1 MLNIPRLAR
10 VSAALA
16 PAVATVLVSLPASAN
31 AGGLPTN
38 AGGLPTNTGVLP
50 TNTEQLGFDDTTTV
64 GVHNAYEKA
73 TFPYL
78 TDALDAGAALIE
90 IDVWTNG
97 LGPGWRVSH
106 TNPVGNDNNCV
117 GAQSP
122 GQLGTGPRDQGLDG
136 CLADLRAWHEA
147 NPDHAPVTVKVEMKD
162 GFNAPSIDGSSGSS
176 NFGRGPAE
184 LDALI
189 GAQLGDALFRPADLV
204 GDAES
209 TLDEAAGTNGWPTRD
224 AMRGKFV
231 FYLINGTVELY
242 NPVDTVKT
250 DVEYA
255 RHIRDLA
262 AAGAL
267 DQAAAFPAVL
277 GGAREAD
284 PRATR
289 YEESIRPWFVIFD
302 DAASAYLSEGVDT
315 EWYRDNGYLL
325 VMTAADSVPPVIDN
339 RTPTEAEALE
349 RVAELAAHSA
359 SIVTSDWTA
368 PAILSDVLP
377 RG

>member
-10 VSAALA
+10 FSAALA

-38 AGGLPTNTGVLP
+38 TG
-50 TNTEQLGFDDTTTV
+50 QLGFDDTTTV

-90 IDVWTNG
+90 IDVWTNRLG
-97 LGPGWRVSH
+97 LGWRVAH
-106 TNPVGNDNNCV
+106 ANPIGNDNNCV
-117 GAQSP
+117 DAQSP
-122 GQLGTGPRDQGLDG
+122 EQLRTGPRNQGLDG

-147 NPDHAPVTVKVEMKD
+147 NPDHAPVMVKVEMKD

-176 NFGRGPAE
+176 DFGRGPDE

-189 GAQLGDALFRPADLV
+189 GAQLGDALLRPADLV
-204 GDAES
+204 GDSQS
-209 TLDEAAGTNGWPTRD
+209 TLDEAVRTNGWPTRD

-231 FYLINGTVELY
+231 FYLINGTVESY
-242 NPVDTVKT
+242 NPVDTAKT

-255 RHIRDLA
+255 THIRDLA
-262 AAGAL
+262 AAGEL

-277 GGAREAD
+277 GGVGEAD
-284 PRATR
+284 PRVAK
-289 YEESIRPWFVIFD
+289 YEASIRPWFVIFD
-302 DAASAYLSEGVDT
+302 SDANSYLSEGVDT
-315 EWYRDNGYLL
+315 DWYRENGYLT
-325 VMTAADSVPPVIDN
+325 VMTFAESVPPAIDN

-368 PAILSDVLP
+368 PAVLSEVLP
-377 RG
+377 RA